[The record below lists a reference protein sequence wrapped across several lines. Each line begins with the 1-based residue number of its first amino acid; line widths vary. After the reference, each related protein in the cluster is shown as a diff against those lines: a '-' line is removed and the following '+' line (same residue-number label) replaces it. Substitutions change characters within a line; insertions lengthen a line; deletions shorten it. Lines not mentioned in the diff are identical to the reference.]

1 MQRVF
6 MFLLSAAVVACGREH
21 PSPRTPGTATPAVQS
36 QVATP
41 AIAPAAP
48 LQAKPVEPPPAPEP
62 ADEAQVALDAGRYD
76 DVCTSLVAD
85 GFSADVCKWI
95 AATARADRNRSLTT
109 TQLEH
114 FLRGQHV
121 RRVSGS
127 IVAVLNANDN
137 TYEVR
142 VGGRPA
148 VLDAGETIY
157 ETTGGFSM
165 WAQQGPPEDV
175 LMESGDTVSV
185 RVYTAWPLYQSIYD
199 LARNRSAS
207 NVDDA
212 KLLLEHLVGAWDTYR
227 YIDPDAPDPG
237 VVAPTPEVAIPEL
250 RALLPATSDDSA
262 VSPDLGPVV
271 AYLNDHALRYEQLS
285 EFPRTG
291 ISALRADPEL
301 RGQGWIGSGPAT
313 RIFTRAN
320 PPAILIVRN
329 NICTYAIVPNAAN
342 LTQYTNVSFA
352 GVATQVYAW
361 RDDGGNRHPCMVA
374 VGYLRGR

>member
-1 MQRVF
+1 MQRAF
-6 MFLLSAAVVACGREH
+6 MFLLSVAVVACGKEH

-41 AIAPAAP
+41 ATAPAVP

-237 VVAPTPEVAIPEL
+237 VVAPTSDVAIPEL
-250 RALLPATSDDSA
+250 RALLPATWDESS
-262 VSPDLGPVV
+262 VSPDLAPV
-271 AYLNDHALRYEQLS
+271 ADYLAAHGLQYEQLAA
-285 EFPRTG
+285 FPTTRL
-291 ISALRADPEL
+291 SALRGDPDQ
-301 RGQGWIGSGPAT
+301 RGYAWVASGTVIQLVTDAS
-313 RIFTRAN
+313 
-320 PPAILIVRN
+320 PPAIVFWRDN
-329 NICTYAIVPNAAN
+329 TCTYAIVPNAAN
-342 LTQYTNVSFA
+342 RSRYDTVRFA
-352 GVATQVYAW
+352 GVAVQPYRW
-361 RDDGGNRHPCMVA
+361 RNLVGIPKPCMVA
-374 VGYLRGR
+374 VGYLR

>member
-1 MQRVF
+1 MQKVF
-6 MFLLSAAVVACGREH
+6 MFLFSGVLVACGGESTQ
-21 PSPRTPGTATPAVQS
+21 PAPATSPATQPAV
-36 QVATP
+36 A
-41 AIAPAAP
+41 APAPAP
-48 LQAKPVEPPPAPEP
+48 VPALQAKPVEAPPPPEP
-62 ADEAQVALDAGRYD
+62 ADEARAALDAGRYD

-114 FLRGQHV
+114 FLRAQHV

-199 LARNRSAS
+199 LARNRDSS
-207 NVDDA
+207 NADEA
-212 KLLLEHLVGAWDTYR
+212 KLLLGHLLDLWNVSYR
-227 YIDPDAPDPG
+227 YVDPDAPDPG
-237 VVAPTPEVAIPEL
+237 VVAPMAEVAIPEL

-262 VSPDLGPVV
+262 VSPELGQVV
-271 AYLNDHALRYEQLS
+271 NYLNEHALRYEQLS

-291 ISALRADPEL
+291 IAALRADPEL
-301 RGQGWIGSGPAT
+301 RGQGWVGSGPAT
-313 RIFTRAN
+313 RIFTGAN

-352 GVATQVYAW
+352 GVATQIYAW
-361 RDDGGNRHPCMVA
+361 RDEGGNRHPCMVA

>member
-1 MQRVF
+1 MQKVF
-6 MFLLSAAVVACGREH
+6 MFLFSAVLVACGGESTQPAPATSPATQPAVAAPA
-21 PSPRTPGTATPAVQS
+21 PSPVPA
-36 QVATP
+36 
-41 AIAPAAP
+41 
-48 LQAKPVEPPPAPEP
+48 LQAKPVEAPPPPEP
-62 ADEAQVALDAGRYD
+62 ADEAQAALDGGRYD

-85 GFSADVCKWI
+85 DFSADVCKWI

-114 FLRGQHV
+114 FLRAQHV

-148 VLDAGETIY
+148 VLDAGETVY

-199 LARNRSAS
+199 LARNRDSS
-207 NVDDA
+207 NAEEA
-212 KLLLEHLVGAWDTYR
+212 KLLLGHLLDLWNVSYR
-227 YIDPDAPDPG
+227 YVDPNAPDPG
-237 VVAPTPEVAIPEL
+237 VVAPTPDVAIAEIRALVPAAWDENDVSADVSRVVDYLNEHALRFEQLAEFPKTRLSEL
-250 RALLPATSDDSA
+250 RA
-262 VSPDLGPVV
+262 
-271 AYLNDHALRYEQLS
+271 DHEK
-285 EFPRTG
+285 
-291 ISALRADPEL
+291 
-301 RGQGWIGSGPAT
+301 RGQGWAASGGVVARVEGS
-313 RIFTRAN
+313 N
-320 PPAILIVRN
+320 PPAIVFGRGN
-329 NICTYAIVPNAAN
+329 TCTYAIVPGAAN
-342 LTQYTNVSFA
+342 ISRFTNVSFA
-352 GVATQVYAW
+352 GVAVQEYKW
-361 RDDGGNRHPCMVA
+361 RNFAGRPVPCIVA